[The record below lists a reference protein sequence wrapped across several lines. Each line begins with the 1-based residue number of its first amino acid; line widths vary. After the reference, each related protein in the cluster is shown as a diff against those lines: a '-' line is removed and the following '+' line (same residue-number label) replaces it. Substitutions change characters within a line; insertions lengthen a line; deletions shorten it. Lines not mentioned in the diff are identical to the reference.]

1 MPDFGQE
8 QALNFQIPGQGN
20 YTTQPVPQNPN
31 TQGMQ
36 DSVGEALSGLQYV
49 QGATEDYYKKWA
61 MLKSFAHEAA
71 QNMDID
77 VTRPDYSK
85 PESVKLNQIYTKAIA
100 DLKYQGDLL
109 KNSQSMLMKDREQ
122 GNIPNRDLS
131 QRPFATG
138 QPYEDTMPNELD
150 PITIAANQ
158 ELSKPHYGSS
168 INQGLQLYEEKKQ
181 LFRSLAEKQPA
192 RADYWKRQEQGLVKP
207 LQAEREFAPYHD
219 RNESRDRR
227 RIARAGDEFK
237 NLVHL
242 VTNRGAG
249 YTPSPTELTAN
260 GTPYLV
266 NPRGAGDSY
275 GGGRI
280 VEWRVDP
287 DTDKTELV
295 ISQGQGDKESQ
306 KVIPIDRGDI
316 MGVMRE
322 YAASN
327 QAKYG
332 YNADDVEDYIHE
344 IRPDWINDRGE
355 AQVNNIVTKDSENI
369 SKSNMDAAK
378 GMKTIIEPKVK
389 ALEDRLKTLKTGF
402 FYNDR
407 DKVTLPNGTPVDI
420 KVVKDGESFE
430 IMNIK
435 DLAPEDEFQSKAAA
449 DLYYKGK
456 KEMSLQ
462 QLAKFLVEQGAHLT
476 QSNSLIAPKQAPN
489 KQDTNKIDVL
499 P

>member
-219 RNESRDRR
+219 RNEGRDRR
-227 RIARAGDEFK
+227 RIMRSGEELK

-242 VTNRGAG
+242 VEGVGAG
-249 YTPSPTELTAN
+249 YNPSTTELTDK
-260 GTPYLV
+260 GTPYLT
-266 NPRGAGDSY
+266 NPRNAGDSY

-280 VEWRVDP
+280 VEWRVNP

-316 MGVMRE
+316 MGVLRE
-322 YAASN
+322 LAASN

-344 IRPDWINDRGE
+344 VRPDWLNKNGE
-355 AQVNNIVTKDSENI
+355 VDTKNILSKGSEDVRKANKAAVT
-369 SKSNMDAAK
+369 
-378 GMKTIIEPKVK
+378 GMKTIIEPKVR
-389 ALEDRLKTLKTGF
+389 ALEDRLKNLKTGILW
-402 FYNDR
+402 NDR
-407 DKVTLPNGTPVDI
+407 DHISLPDGTPVDL
-420 KVVKDGESFE
+420 KVVKDGELFE
-430 IMNIK
+430 IQNIK
-435 DLAPEDEFQSKAAA
+435 ELMPENTFQSKAAA
-449 DLYYKGK
+449 DLYYKGNK
-456 KEMSLQ
+456 QMTLAS
-462 QLAKFLVEQGAHLT
+462 LAKFLVEQGAHLT
-476 QSNSLIAPKQAPN
+476 ESNSLIAPKQAPN